1 MQKTK
6 LTIIIVNYNTQH
18 LLSRCLDAVADNLK
32 QISGKIIVVD
42 NCSKDDSINYI
53 RQHFNDVQLITNDKN
68 IGFGRA
74 NNQAIDE
81 IEGEYVLL
89 LNTDAFLSA
98 NTISDTILYMD
109 ANPKIGILGVRL
121 TGQDGELQP
130 SCRYFPTLSN
140 IFLIKTGLNKLF
152 TQVQLVDNKNWDAA
166 QTQECDWVPGCYYL
180 VRKSVIDQIGLFD
193 PRYFMY
199 YEEVDHCLR
208 AKNAGWKVLYYAD
221 TAVIHLGGESAK
233 SEGSLTS
240 GKQLNALQTE
250 SELLFFR
257 KNHGIIKLLLHI
269 CLCVL
274 ADLYQALK
282 NLLQFRFA
290 SIKNIA
296 KNNVLLLK
304 LIIKTHFGQQ
314 PTR

>member
-1 MQKTK
+1 MQETK

-18 LLSRCLDAVADNLK
+18 LLSRCLDAVSDNLK
-32 QISGKIIVVD
+32 QISGKIIIVD
-42 NCSKDDSINYI
+42 NFSKDDSVNYI
-53 RQHFNDVQLITNDKN
+53 RQHFNNVQLITNDKN

-74 NNQAIDE
+74 NNQAIAG

-98 NTISDTILYMD
+98 NTISDTILYME
-109 ANPKIGILGVRL
+109 ANPKIGILGVKL
-121 TGQDGELQP
+121 TGEDGELQP

-152 TQVQLVDNKNWDAA
+152 SQVQLIDNKNWDAT

-208 AKNAGWKVLYYAD
+208 AKKAGWKVLYYAD
-221 TAVIHLGGESAK
+221 SAVIHLGGESAK
-233 SEGSLTS
+233 SEGKLTS

-257 KNHGIIKLLLHI
+257 KNYGINKLLLHI
-269 CLCVL
+269 FLCML
-274 ADLYQALK
+274 ADLYQLFK
-282 NLLQFRFA
+282 NLIQFRFS

-296 KNNVLLLK
+296 KKNVLLLK
-304 LIIKTHFGQQ
+304 LTFKTHFGQQ

>member
-1 MQKTK
+1 MQKNK

-18 LLSRCLDAVADNLK
+18 LLGRCLDAVAENLK
-32 QISGKIIVVD
+32 QISGKIIIVD

-53 RQHFNDVQLITNDKN
+53 RQHFNDVELITNDKN

-74 NNQAIDE
+74 NNQAIAE

-98 NTISDTILYMD
+98 NTISDTILYME
-109 ANPKIGILGVRL
+109 ANQKVGILGVKL
-121 TGQDGELQP
+121 TGEDGELQP

-152 TQVQLVDNKNWDAA
+152 PQVKLIDNKNWDAT

-221 TAVIHLGGESAK
+221 TVVIHLGGESAK

-269 CLCVL
+269 FLCML
-274 ADLYQALK
+274 ADLYQLLK
-282 NLLQFRFA
+282 DLMQFRFA
-290 SIKNIA
+290 HIKNIA
-296 KNNVLLLK
+296 KNNAFLLK
-304 LIIKTHFGQQ
+304 LIFKTHFGQQ

>member
-32 QISGKIIVVD
+32 QISGKVILVD
-42 NCSKDDSINYI
+42 NFSKDDSVNYI
-53 RQHFNDVQLITNDKN
+53 RQHFNNVQLITNDKN

-74 NNQAIDE
+74 NNQAIAE

-98 NTISDTILYMD
+98 NTISNTILYMD
-109 ANPKIGILGVRL
+109 ANPKIGILGVKL
-121 TGQDGELQP
+121 TGEDGELQP

-140 IFLIKTGLNKLF
+140 IFLTKTGLNKLF
-152 TQVQLVDNKNWDAA
+152 SQVQLIDNKNWDAT

-221 TAVIHLGGESAK
+221 SAVIHLGGESAK
-233 SEGSLTS
+233 SEGKLTS

-257 KNHGIIKLLLHI
+257 KNYGISKLLLHI
-269 CLCVL
+269 FLCML
-274 ADLYQALK
+274 ADLYQLFK
-282 NLLQFRFA
+282 NLIQFRFS

-296 KNNVLLLK
+296 KNNALLLK
-304 LIIKTHFGQQ
+304 LIFKTHFGQQ

>member
-1 MQKTK
+1 MQETK

-32 QISGKIIVVD
+32 QISGKIIIVD
-42 NCSKDDSINYI
+42 NFSKDDSVNYI
-53 RQHFNDVQLITNDKN
+53 RQHFNNVQLITNDKN

-74 NNQAIDE
+74 NNQAIAG

-98 NTISDTILYMD
+98 NTISDTILYME
-109 ANPKIGILGVRL
+109 ANPKIGILGVKL
-121 TGQDGELQP
+121 TGEDGELQP

-140 IFLIKTGLNKLF
+140 IFLTKTGLNKLF
-152 TQVQLVDNKNWDAA
+152 SQVQLIDNKNWDAT

-180 VRKSVIDQIGLFD
+180 VRKSVVDQIGLFD

-221 TAVIHLGGESAK
+221 SAVIHLGGESAK
-233 SEGSLTS
+233 SEGKLTS

-257 KNHGIIKLLLHI
+257 KNYGICKLLLHI
-269 CLCVL
+269 FLSML
-274 ADLYQALK
+274 ADLFQLFK
-282 NLLQFRFA
+282 NLIQFRFS

-296 KNNVLLLK
+296 KKNVLLLK
-304 LIIKTHFGQQ
+304 LIFKTHFGQQ